1 MLIAKLRLP
10 AFGGSNLSLKQ
21 GMTSLVL
28 LTVFA
33 LNLFA
38 GIALFSGLGGT
49 EGRASARVTPGLAAA
64 VKGQGAEPAPLLF
77 RPDVA
82 PQDAVAIN
90 AAVPV
95 ANGPNPSAT
104 AFVLAAKNGIDAN
117 RAIDCLTSAI
127 YYEAATESDD
137 GKRAVAQVVLNR
149 VRHPA
154 YPNSVCGVVFQG
166 SERTTGCQFSF
177 TCDGSLARRP
187 MAAYWNRA
195 RAIAQEALAGKVFAP
210 VGWAT
215 HYHTNYVVPYWSSSL
230 VKAAVIGTH
239 IFYRWTGGW
248 GRGPAFA
255 DKHAG
260 VEPDVTGLGRRTEVQ
275 MVATGEATDAAAAA
289 AAAAANDFA
298 KLTPE
303 QRALIEKGPDG
314 KVLPPSSMD
323 SFQRAVLRRYEPT
336 QGQQVSRLLAQ
347 AAAGDKAV
355 SNRWA
360 LTGQADGQT
369 QTPFGKQPD
378 KAAAPKTAEAKPAA
392 PVELEGVRKLTPVSD
407 RPVSE

>member
-1 MLIAKLRLP
+1 MLTTNLRLP
-10 AFGGSNLSLKQ
+10 AFRMPALSVKQ
-21 GMTSLVL
+21 GVTSLVL
-28 LTVFA
+28 FAVFA

-49 EGRASARVTPGLAAA
+49 EGRAVAKVTPDLAAA
-64 VKGQGAEPAPLLF
+64 VRAQAAPEPLKF

-95 ANGPNPSAT
+95 AEGPNPSAS

-149 VRHPA
+149 VRHPV
-154 YPNSVCGVVFQG
+154 YPNTVCGVVFQG
-166 SERTTGCQFSF
+166 SERVTGCQFSF

-187 MAAYWNRA
+187 MAVYWNRA

-275 MVATGEATDAAAAA
+275 MAATDPVDAAAAA
-289 AAAAANDFA
+289 AAAAATIAADEFA

-303 QRALIEKGPDG
+303 QKALLEKSPDG
-314 KVLPPSSMD
+314 KVLPPSSID

-347 AAAGDKAV
+347 AAAGDKAI

-360 LTGQADGQT
+360 LTGQTEDKAQV
-369 QTPFGKQPD
+369 PFGK
-378 KAAAPKTAEAKPAA
+378 KAEKAEAKPAP
-392 PVELEGVRKLTPVSD
+392 PVELEGVRKVETSAKAAESTPAS
-407 RPVSE
+407 

>member
-10 AFGGSNLSLKQ
+10 VLGKPNLSLKQ
-21 GMTSLVL
+21 GLTSFVL

-49 EGRASARVTPGLAAA
+49 EGRAVARVTPSLAAA
-64 VKGQGAEPAPLLF
+64 VRGAPAPEPLTF
-77 RPDVA
+77 RTDVA
-82 PQDAVAIN
+82 PQDALAIN

-95 ANGPNPSAT
+95 AEGPNPAAK

-117 RAIDCLTSAI
+117 RAIDCMTSAI

-154 YPNSVCGVVFQG
+154 YPNSICGVVFQG
-166 SERTTGCQFSF
+166 SERATGCQFSF

-195 RAIAQEALAGKVFAP
+195 RAIAQEMLAGKVFAP

-275 MVATGEATDAAAAA
+275 MASVTDAAAAA
-289 AAAAANDFA
+289 AAAAAIAANDFA

-303 QRALIEKGPDG
+303 QKALLEKDPNG
-314 KVLPPSSMD
+314 KLLPPSSMD

-360 LTGQADGQT
+360 LTGQTEGQK
-369 QTPFGKQPD
+369 QVPFGKE
-378 KAAAPKTAEAKPAA
+378 APARTAEAKPAP
-392 PVELEGVRKLTPVSD
+392 PVELDGVRKLTPIADKPAS
-407 RPVSE
+407 

>member
-1 MLIAKLRLP
+1 MLISNLRLP
-10 AFGGSNLSLKQ
+10 AFRKLNLSFRQ
-21 GMTSLVL
+21 GMASFVLV
-28 LTVFA
+28 TVFA

-49 EGRASARVTPGLAAA
+49 EGRAVARVTPNLAGAVRAA
-64 VKGQGAEPAPLLF
+64 PAPEPLTF
-77 RPDVA
+77 RADVA

-95 ANGPNPSAT
+95 VDGPNPPAK
-104 AFVLAAKNGIDAN
+104 AFVLAAKSGIDAN

-154 YPNSVCGVVFQG
+154 YPNTVCGVVFQG
-166 SERTTGCQFSF
+166 SERATGCQFSY

-195 RAIAQEALAGKVFAP
+195 RAIAQEMLAGKVFAP

-275 MVATGEATDAAAAA
+275 MAATAASDAAAAA
-289 AAAAANDFA
+289 AAAAAIAANDFA

-303 QRALIEKGPDG
+303 QKALIEKDPNG

-347 AAAGDKAV
+347 SAATDRAV

-360 LTGQADGQT
+360 LTGQAEGQT
-369 QTPFGKQPD
+369 QTPFGKQPE
-378 KAAAPKTAEAKPAA
+378 KAAPAKTAEAKPAA
-392 PVELEGVRKLTPVSD
+392 PVELDGVRKLTPVGD
-407 RPVSE
+407 RPAS

>member
-1 MLIAKLRLP
+1 
-10 AFGGSNLSLKQ
+10 
-21 GMTSLVL
+21 
-28 LTVFA
+28 
-33 LNLFA
+33 
-38 GIALFSGLGGT
+38 
-49 EGRASARVTPGLAAA
+49 
-64 VKGQGAEPAPLLF
+64 
-77 RPDVA
+77 
-82 PQDAVAIN
+82 
-90 AAVPV
+90 
-95 ANGPNPSAT
+95 
-104 AFVLAAKNGIDAN
+104 
-117 RAIDCLTSAI
+117 
-127 YYEAATESDD
+127 
-137 GKRAVAQVVLNR
+137 VAQVVLNR

-166 SERTTGCQFSF
+166 SERVTGCQFSF
-177 TCDGSLARRP
+177 TCDGALARRP

-260 VEPDVTGLGRRTEVQ
+260 VEPDVTGLGRRTDVQ
-275 MVATGEATDAAAAA
+275 LAAVEAGPVDAAAAA
-289 AAAAANDFA
+289 AAAAAIAANDFA

-303 QRALIEKGPDG
+303 QKAMLEKDPNG
-314 KVLPPSSMD
+314 KPLPPSSID

-360 LTGQADGQT
+360 LTGQTDGQK
-369 QTPFGKQPD
+369 QTPFGQKD
-378 KAAAPKTAEAKPAA
+378 DAAAPKTAEAKPVP
-392 PVELEGVRKLTPVSD
+392 PVELDGVRKLTPVTD
-407 RPVSE
+407 KPTSE